1 MSGADRLEKAVKIA
15 DKTCMRHKWQG
26 EERSA
31 RHDIEI
37 DCSRG
42 VPVLED
48 ALTAI
53 L

>member
-1 MSGADRLEKAVKIA
+1 MKIA
-15 DKTCMRHKWQG
+15 NETCMRHKWQG

-31 RHDIEI
+31 PRLLKSS
-37 DCSRG
+37 CSRG